1 MKHLSA
7 YGFLIVAVR
16 GEESALKCILL
27 YSLFAQLYLNCL
39 GSLLQFV
46 NIYCHACL
54 SPIGNVD
61 FTRTDSQVVCP
72 NNPVTLR
79 CTVQRTR
86 FLQWR
91 INSTQLTCLPDATNG
106 SVCSNGGGE
115 AHAIITTVFRDPD
128 NLATITSLLVI
139 NDIGGQVSV
148 SCESQV
154 TRVQDELRSASM
166 LNDTYCSCKVLL
178 CYTHHASLIPK
189 IGEKAWYSLFMHVR
203 KMLLYFP

>member
-1 MKHLSA
+1 MLA
-7 YGFLIVAVR
+7 CIYAV
-16 GEESALKCILL
+16 ILTVCTAV
-27 YSLFAQLYLNCL
+27 F

-46 NIYCHACL
+46 NICCRAYL
-54 SPIGNVD
+54 FPIGNVD
-61 FTRTDSQVVCP
+61 FTRTDGQIVCP

-91 INSTQLTCLPDATNG
+91 INSTQLTCLADANNG
-106 SVCSNGGGE
+106 SVCSNGVGE
-115 AHAIITTVFRDPD
+115 AHAIIATVFRDPD

-139 NDIGGQVSV
+139 DDIGGQVSV

-203 KMLLYFP
+203 KMLLYIP